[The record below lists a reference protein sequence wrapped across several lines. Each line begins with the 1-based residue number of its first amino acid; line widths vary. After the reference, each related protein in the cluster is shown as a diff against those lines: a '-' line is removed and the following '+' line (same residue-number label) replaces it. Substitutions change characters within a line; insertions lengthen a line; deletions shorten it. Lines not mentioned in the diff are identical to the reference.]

1 MSVIEKLTLR
11 HLKMNKGRTVI
22 TALGICVSV
31 AMITAVFVAVAS
43 YMNFNRDL
51 KIFHEGNWHFSV
63 MFVDSEQLEKLR
75 ENELI
80 ESVGLSAVSEDIFS
94 MSYRLLG
101 DKNNVTGGMLTGDE
115 AYFEQMIT
123 CAYDGEFPKND
134 SEIAVEAKFLEENG
148 LDWKIGD
155 TITLSIGTWYKG
167 HKNSM
172 DDFFGID
179 TYVSRQYS
187 NEPDSSGEYKYL
199 EDGVRQFKL
208 VGIMHDNRPTH
219 YNIIRGFNENELNY
233 ALSIRSL
240 DNDEYEHSYEYELH
254 SYILERLGIDIYE
267 KEITDDIIN
276 KYIAILSSE
285 EYTSMLYE
293 NDVYREIIKKRID
306 KINDEQFIKD
316 FIGDLTGPNILM
328 ELELY
333 VNSYCS
339 MASVAEVTLKNPNYK
354 SLYEID
360 QILETI
366 FDDKENAEIITN
378 YDLLETYFA
387 VDENS
392 EVLKTVIPLGLAVLA
407 IICVASVVLIYNA
420 FAMSLSEKTRY
431 LGMLGSVGA
440 TKKQK
445 RQSVYFE
452 GFVLGAVSIPI
463 GLLIGTLGIT
473 AMMKTMSGVFEATG
487 MIENVSDSALT
498 MKTVVP
504 LWAVAGIVAFSA
516 LTIFISSVIPAKR
529 ASAITPIELIR
540 QNREIRIDRKKL
552 KQSRLIRFIFGSEG
566 ELAHKNLKRNGKKSQ
581 IIIGSIALSVAVFLS
596 VNYFCAIFSRVE
608 NLDSANYQLSL
619 KIRYQDKTEIENA
632 ILAIE
637 EVDGIIT
644 TDHLNFNLSQ
654 YTNSYSGHI
663 RTDEVLTDTYK
674 NLWNDPVTIYVNI
687 INDEEFNSLCE
698 KNGIDPAEYYQ
709 GGFKAVMMNNIS
721 HRRTGSKVFNENVIG
736 KEISKFKDDENAVKV
751 GALLD
756 YSRNDYLCNLNP
768 IGTVSAYMPESVY
781 YSVSDNDEGIVV
793 LGIVTDDHEYAA
805 KQINAIFEQG
815 DYEIHDLTDLVAEH
829 EEQNTRIF
837 VLQVFLY
844 GFIAL
849 ITLITLAN
857 IVNTISTSITSR
869 RREFAMYK
877 SVGITKK
884 GFYKMM
890 CLESIF
896 YGLNAL
902 LFSLPVSILASFIM
916 NKTVGDGKIPFEIDY
931 GIYIAVI
938 LAVFAI
944 IGFSMLYS
952 LSKLKEDSIVATLNE
967 DIS

>member
-51 KIFHEGNWHFSV
+51 KIFHEGNWHFSILQA
-63 MFVDSEQLEKLR
+63 DSEQLEALK

-80 ESVGLSAVSEDIFS
+80 ENVGLQSSYGDFYT
-94 MSYRLLG
+94 MSFRLLG
-101 DKNNVTGGMLTGDE
+101 EKSNVSDGMLVGDE
-115 AYFEQMIT
+115 VYFEQMVT

-155 TITLSIGTWYKG
+155 TVTLSIGTWYKDVDNG
-167 HKNSM
+167 YWIHDTE
-172 DDFFGID
+172 DDFSGS
-179 TYVSRQYS
+179 YASRSYS
-187 NEPDSSGEYKYL
+187 NEPGEGYTYF
-199 EDGVRQFKL
+199 EDGIRQFKL
-208 VGIMHDNRPTH
+208 VGILHDNRPT
-219 YNIIRGFNENELNY
+219 YTNVIRGLSENELYHWRRDFSHFESTSNGID
-233 ALSIRSL
+233 A
-240 DNDEYEHSYEYELH
+240 
-254 SYILERLGIDIYE
+254 LGIDIYRD
-267 KEITDDIIN
+267 EITDDIIN
-276 KYIAILSSE
+276 RYISILSSDE
-285 EYTSMLYE
+285 FVNKLYE
-293 NDVYREIIKKRID
+293 YSLDKEIIKKRIEN
-306 KINDEQFIKD
+306 INDEQFIKD
-316 FIGDLTGPNILM
+316 FIGDLTGPAV
-328 ELELY
+328 LETINTY
-333 VNSYCS
+333 VLANYWTSS
-339 MASVAEVTLKNPNYK
+339 TMTVTLKNPNYK

-360 QILETI
+360 EILETI
-366 FDDKENAEIITN
+366 FDDKNDAKTLTIVN

-392 EVLKTVIPLGLAVLA
+392 EVLKTVIPLGLAILA

-619 KIRYQDKTEIENA
+619 KIKYQDKTEIENA

-637 EVDGIIT
+637 EVDDIIT

-721 HRRTGSKVFNENVIG
+721 HRRTGAKVFNENVIG

-781 YSVSDNDEGIVV
+781 YSVSDNDEGIVA

-938 LAVFAI
+938 LTVFAI

-952 LSKLKEDSIVATLNE
+952 LSKLKEDSIVATLSE